1 VQPFWLRHPLDREC
15 GGYFTCLDR
24 RGEVLVPLKGGK
36 WKGCFHVPRALWL
49 CWQILEGPKSQSKLT
64 TCTPRPPT
72 TVEFGKGSKRRAEMR
87 P

>member
-1 VQPFWLRHPLDREC
+1 MPGPVAVFHRPGRAVQPFWLRHPLDREC

-49 CWQILEGPKSQSKLT
+49 CWQILEELKS
-64 TCTPRPPT
+64 
-72 TVEFGKGSKRRAEMR
+72 
-87 P
+87 